1 MTSSYHFLSSALTA
15 TVHRSKGLRAFI
27 CRLLCPMM
35 LMLCAQGATAQ
46 ELEYALEVGGMAG
59 GSFYLGDAN
68 YSGFYKN
75 LCPSG
80 GAFARWNINPRMS
93 VKFNA
98 LYAGI
103 KGDIRSMDNKYP
115 PLEVMELEK
124 SDFSNSAVDVSATY
138 ELHFWGFGTGAA
150 TYKGNKR
157 WCPYIQLGLGATY
170 CNKVFTMNLPIGF
183 GVKYKVKDRLNVGID
198 WAMHF
203 SLSDEL
209 DGVQDP
215 YKIESGLL
223 KNKDSYCI
231 TSIYVSY
238 DFCPKLRKCPSLTY

>member
-1 MTSSYHFLSSALTA
+1 MDN
-15 TVHRSKGLRAFI
+15 
-27 CRLLCPMM
+27 RLLCHCALTTLKRLAASSRRMAAA
-35 LMLCAQGATAQ
+35 LMILCSLPVAAQ
-46 ELEYALEVGGMAG
+46 ELEYAMEVGGMAG

-80 GAFARWNINPRMS
+80 GLFARWNINPRMS

-98 LYAGI
+98 LYAGV
-103 KGDIRSMDNKYP
+103 KGDIRSNETTYP
-115 PLEVMELEK
+115 SLESMELEK
-124 SDFSNSAVDVSATY
+124 PKFNNSAVDVSATY

-157 WCPYIQLGLGATY
+157 WCPYIQMGLGATY
-170 CNKVFTMNLPIGF
+170 CNKVFTMNIPLGF
-183 GVKYKVKDRLNVGID
+183 GVKYKVKDRLNVGVD

-203 SLSDEL
+203 SLSDQL
-209 DGVQDP
+209 DGVEDP
-215 YKIESGLL
+215 YRIKSGFL

-238 DFCPKLRKCPSLTY
+238 DFCPKLRKCPSLEY